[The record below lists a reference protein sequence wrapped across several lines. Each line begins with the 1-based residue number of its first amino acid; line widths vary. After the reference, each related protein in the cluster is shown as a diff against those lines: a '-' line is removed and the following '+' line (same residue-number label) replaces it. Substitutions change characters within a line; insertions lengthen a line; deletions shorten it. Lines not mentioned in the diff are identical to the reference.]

1 MIMKVSDFV
10 DMPAK
15 AIADVSQVRE
25 STLSKYFN
33 GHRDPNYSSI
43 SEMAKNLNMTPE
55 DVIKGIR
62 LRREKK
68 KILPKL
74 TTV

>member
-1 MIMKVSDFV
+1 MKVSEFV
-10 DMPAK
+10 DLPACK
-15 AIADVSQVRE
+15 LAMYSKVRE

-43 SEMAKNLNMTPE
+43 VQMAENLKMQPE
-55 DVIKGIR
+55 EVIAAIR

-68 KILPKL
+68 LETCL
-74 TTV
+74 N